1 MHLRPIFAALVALAA
16 TPALHAQSFT
26 LAGRNVDIPVP
37 PGFCVADE
45 SQAERPIVERIRYG
59 IGPNNRMLLVAAP
72 CDQLAQLR
80 ALEVLTAEAGFDDY
94 AVFTVLAP
102 DGEIR
107 LLERYDRPG
116 FVRLMREGMGD
127 GGIVDDGLRAAQE
140 RLRHLSSTDQ
150 RLQSLGVLGSD
161 ASGVYF
167 GLVATR
173 ATADGRQKDYV
184 VYVGAATLVKDPL
197 DRRRRPLQAHERPVR
212 PGAAAGA
219 PEDPPRRP
227 RRGQP
232 LSPMKCPHCA
242 TRIGLFSPE
251 MKTLGRARAVS
262 PVRRGRGHGH
272 PAAALHAGLRR
283 RDQPGDRVRRQR
295 PDRRRRLAGGVG
307 ALVGM
312 GLKPGKR

>member
-1 MHLRPIFAALVALAA
+1 MAVSKTSETRCSTNVRAAPASARRPATQSCGRHRRLRHAPAPIFAALVALAA

-26 LAGRNVDIPVP
+26 LSGRNVDIPVP

-127 GGIVDDGLRAAQE
+127 SGIVDDGLRAAQE

-173 ATADGRQKDYV
+173 ATADGRQKDHV
-184 VYVGAATLVKDPL
+184 VCVGAATLVKDHG
-197 DRRRRPLQAHERPVR
+197 RRHRPLKRMSDPSDLAPLLARQKSTSPPSSRPTPEPDEVPSLRHPHRPVLARDEDAGPHPCGVPSAAR
-212 PGAAAGA
+212 PWPWASCRCASRWAS
-219 PEDPPRRP
+219 PP
-227 RRGQP
+227 
-232 LSPMKCPHCA
+232 
-242 TRIGLFSPE
+242 
-251 MKTLGRARAVS
+251 
-262 PVRRGRGHGH
+262 
-272 PAAALHAGLRR
+272 
-283 RDQPGDRVRRQR
+283 
-295 PDRRRRLAGGVG
+295 
-307 ALVGM
+307 
-312 GLKPGKR
+312 